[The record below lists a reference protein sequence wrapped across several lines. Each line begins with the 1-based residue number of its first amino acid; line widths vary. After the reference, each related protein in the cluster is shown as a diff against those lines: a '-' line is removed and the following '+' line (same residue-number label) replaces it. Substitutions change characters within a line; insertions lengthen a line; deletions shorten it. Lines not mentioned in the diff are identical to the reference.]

1 MSEDKLENG
10 HNKKQKMKSAVQEEA
25 EYKPILQELFSPMNA
40 NFIIPRSPDTIES
53 ANGSTDLFPLQNKYI
68 EQGEEIPSSVAVEAN
83 RSSKV
88 ASSKRKRSNLEIV
101 EELPK
106 GSIEDSEND
115 FGSINLLIS
124 LMETCFDLNSEDGM
138 EMYMQF

>member
-25 EYKPILQELFSPMNA
+25 EYKSILQELFSPMNA
-40 NFIIPRSPDTIES
+40 NFIIPRFPDTIES
-53 ANGSTDLFPLQNKYI
+53 ANQSTDLFPLQNKYI
-68 EQGEEIPSSVAVEAN
+68 EQSEEIPSSVAVEAN
-83 RSSKV
+83 QSSKV
-88 ASSKRKRSNLEIV
+88 VLSKRRRSNHEIA

-106 GSIEDSEND
+106 GSIEDSENG

-124 LMETCFDLNSEDGM
+124 LVETCLELNSEDAM
-138 EMYMQF
+138 EM

>member
-1 MSEDKLENG
+1 MSEDKRENG

-40 NFIIPRSPDTIES
+40 NFMIPDTIES
-53 ANGSTDLFPLQNKYI
+53 ANRSTDLFPLQNKYI

-83 RSSKV
+83 QSSKV
-88 ASSKRKRSNLEIV
+88 VLSKRKRYNLEIV

-106 GSIEDSEND
+106 GSIEDCEND

-124 LMETCFDLNSEDGM
+124 LVETCLELNSEDAM
-138 EMYMQF
+138 EM